1 MNLFFNNVISTF
13 FPQQLISLIYDY
25 FSQFGRH
32 TTFGVDLSHLV
43 GATSLPSSV
52 HIPSLFL
59 PKKQKVDENND
70 IQEEKKND
78 QNLIDDFDLSLFDK

>member
-1 MNLFFNNVISTF
+1 MNLFFKQCFQYF
-13 FPQQLISLIYDY
+13 FSQQPFSLIYDY
-25 FSQFGRH
+25 FSQYGRH

-59 PKKQKVDENND
+59 PKKQKEEENND
-70 IQEEKKND
+70 IQEEEKND

>member
-1 MNLFFNNVISTF
+1 M
-13 FPQQLISLIYDY
+13 
-25 FSQFGRH
+25 
-32 TTFGVDLSHLV
+32 DLSHLV

-59 PKKQKVDENND
+59 PKKQKEEENND
-70 IQEEKKND
+70 IQEEEKND

>member
-1 MNLFFNNVISTF
+1 MFSVLFFPSNLFH
-13 FPQQLISLIYDY
+13 Y

>member
-1 MNLFFNNVISTF
+1 M
-13 FPQQLISLIYDY
+13 
-25 FSQFGRH
+25 
-32 TTFGVDLSHLV
+32 DLSHLV